1 MMSPLFPAVL
11 NGRAIKLLRASRG
24 KVKAGDLVKI
34 VRPSLGIPRDTV
46 GLVLNS
52 EFADSG
58 FRYFKIHMFGVE
70 VHMVGKARRFLGRD
84 LEVISESR

>member
-1 MMSPLFPAVL
+1 MMSPLSPAVL
-11 NGRAIKLLRASRG
+11 NGRATKSSRASRD
-24 KVKAGDLVKI
+24 KMKAGDLVKI
-34 VRPSLGIPRDTV
+34 IRPSLGIPRDTV

-70 VHMVGKARRFLGRD
+70 VHMVGKTRRYLGRD
-84 LEVISESR
+84 LEVVSESR